1 MQSKPSRRWLWLL
14 AALSPLAQ
22 ADWSQLPSAVTV
34 TQTPRAFDRVNKQ
47 LFSYATI
54 TNTSTE
60 AVPGPFRLVIP
71 TSNLNVTNPSGTTD
85 GKPYLTFGGTALAP
99 GQRLTVRVNF
109 TNTASRLT
117 YTTQPERYTDPTLAV
132 TAPDTVTEVETVSPV
147 GFAGGSSGGVTYH
160 WSQISGPSI
169 TLLNETTNQP
179 TFIAPTVT
187 DRTLVVL
194 KALITDPL
202 APSGYGVSSTKVDID
217 VVPAGNHV
225 VQATT
230 SGLLAY
236 TGDAVS
242 LHANCTGLGTSP
254 SYSWTQVS
262 PATPVITLIDPDT
275 ANPTFTAP
283 DSTAI
288 PANSAQTFTFQVTC
302 TDIGGGV
309 TAVDKTSVLIS
320 GPIVLKPNAPLTV
333 SGSSGVPPQPLV
345 LQGSTPSPTVVSG
358 QAFQLAV
365 PVFGGT
371 APYSWSWTPTDGGPA
386 LTVDPATG
394 VASGVAPSVGVATTY
409 HYTAQVTGSGGS
421 GSKTAT
427 VAVNLIPAPVPSTPL
442 SVSLPVNALY
452 FGEGQQNIALP
463 SQAFGGTGPYTYS
476 WQYVPFH
483 NGPAVTLTGANTS
496 HASFN
501 APLVDGDTNLGF
513 RVTVT
518 DSASH
523 SVVGSINVRIN
534 DLAPTLNVS
543 TTSPITAKVD
553 ETVSLNFPMPQ
564 GGAGGYSYAISQT
577 GGTTATLSSTTSRN
591 PTFTVPTGAS
601 GDQTFV
607 MTVTDSAGNQVEATQ
622 IVRVEAPPLNV
633 ALSGPDHG
641 EEGSTVSL
649 NAVAAGGIGPYTY
662 ASSVSGASLS
672 IPAVANPSF
681 TLPSVPSGS
690 TLDLAVTL
698 TVTDASGPT
707 PNIVTSVFNVT
718 VNKPVKAPVY
728 YSSLCDGRL
737 CLIAEEITA
746 CDADH
751 PYAMTT
757 VEDNANYERHA
768 RKWCGSAFEAR
779 RLWYDMTSD
788 NNGGC
793 ISLLYP
799 GDGSGPAPPTGY
811 PVTCHFACKPR
822 GADIGVPDY
831 ACNGG
836 GVLVPPQDTLMQMD
850 SANPD
855 KW

>member
-1 MQSKPSRRWLWLL
+1 MHSTSRRRWLWLL

-22 ADWSQLPSAVTV
+22 ADWSQLPSEVTV
-34 TQTPRAFDRVNKQ
+34 TQTPRAFDRVTKQ

-54 TNTSTE
+54 TNTATE

-71 TSNLNVTNPSGTTD
+71 SSNLGVTNATGTTTD

-117 YTTQPERYTDPTLAV
+117 YTTQPERYTDPTLAI
-132 TAPDTVTEVETVSPV
+132 TAPRTVTEGETVSPV
-147 GFAGGSSGGVTYH
+147 GFAGGSLGSVTYE
-160 WSQISGPSI
+160 WSQESGPKI
-169 TLLNETTNQP
+169 TLVDETTNQP

-194 KALITDPL
+194 KALITDPD

-242 LHANCTGLGTSP
+242 LHANCTGLASP
-254 SYSWTQVS
+254 TYAWTQVS
-262 PATPVITLIDPDT
+262 PATPVITLSDPDT

-302 TDIGGGV
+302 TDIGGV
-309 TAVDKTSVLIS
+309 TAVDKTSILIS
-320 GPIVLKPNAPLTV
+320 GPIVLRPNAPLTV
-333 SGSSGVPPQPLV
+333 SGASGVPPQPLT

-358 QAFQLAV
+358 DAFQLAV

-371 APYSWSWTPTDGGPA
+371 APYTWSWTPTDGGPA
-386 LTVDPATG
+386 LTVDPNTG

-409 HYTAQVTGSGGS
+409 HYTVQVTDNASGN
-421 GSKTAT
+421 KNTT
-427 VAVNLIPAPVPSTPL
+427 VVVNLIPAPVPSTPL
-442 SVSLPVNALY
+442 SVSLPVNALF

-463 SQAFGGTGPYTYS
+463 SQAFGGTGPYTYN
-476 WQYVPFH
+476 WEYVPFH

-523 SVVGSINVRIN
+523 SVVGNVSVRIN
-534 DLAPTLNVS
+534 DLAPSLNVS
-543 TTSPITAKVD
+543 TTSPITAKVG

-591 PTFTVPTGAS
+591 PTFTVPSGAS

-607 MTVTDSAGNQVEATQ
+607 MTVTDSAGNQVQATQ
-622 IVRVEAPPLNV
+622 TVSVEAPPLNV

-641 EEGSTVSL
+641 EEGTTVSL
-649 NAVAAGGIGPYTY
+649 NAVAAGGTGPYTY
-662 ASSVSGASLS
+662 AYSVSGASVT
-672 IPAVANPSF
+672 IPDTANPSF

-690 TLDLAVTL
+690 TLALAVTL
-698 TVTDASGPT
+698 TVTDASSPT
-707 PNIVTSVFNVT
+707 PHTATSVFNVT
-718 VNKPVKAPVY
+718 VNKPAQAPVN
-728 YSSLCDGRL
+728 YSALCDGFL
-737 CLIAEEITA
+737 CLIVESITP
-746 CDADH
+746 CDAQH
-751 PYAMTT
+751 PYPMTT
-757 VEDNANYERHA
+757 VEDDSSFQRQI
-768 RKWCGSAFEAR
+768 RKWCGSADEAR
-779 RLWYDMTSD
+779 GLWWDQTSD
-788 NNGGC
+788 NDGGC
-793 ISLLYP
+793 MSLLYP
-799 GDGSGPAPPTGY
+799 GDGFPQSPNGVA
-811 PVTCHFACKPR
+811 VTCHFACKPR
-822 GADIGVPDY
+822 GADIGNPDY

-836 GVLVPPQDTLMQMD
+836 NIAPPQDTLMQMD
-850 SANPD
+850 SNNPD
-855 KW
+855 NW